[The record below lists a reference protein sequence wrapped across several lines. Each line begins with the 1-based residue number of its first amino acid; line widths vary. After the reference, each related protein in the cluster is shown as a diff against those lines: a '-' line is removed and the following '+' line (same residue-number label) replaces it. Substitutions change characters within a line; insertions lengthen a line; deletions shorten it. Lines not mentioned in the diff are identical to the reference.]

1 MPQENGEVTPEPE
14 ALVSGRVHVLGAGN
28 VGIFITQSLA
38 KRQSP
43 PDVTLFMSN
52 WGMFE
57 AYRQRKKKLSITYD
71 GLTDG
76 LKNGV
81 DIEVFEGHKWFKLPR
96 DYGEKYKEN
105 GERFVKDE
113 EASRLR
119 STNEHIDCLVV
130 SCKSNHAFLGIRS
143 LAKRLSSNSTIL
155 ITQNGL
161 GVIERL
167 NRFVFTNPSV
177 RPKYLHAV
185 FSHATAGKISM
196 IKPEDDTS
204 WAPSTKYLT
213 RLFTLTPSLVAVANT
228 PTNVLM
234 YQLEKLAISCVID
247 PLTAINDCK
256 NGDLLY
262 VESVSRIMRL
272 LLLEITRVI
281 LALPELQGVP
291 GLEDR
296 FEPERL
302 RRMVVFE
309 LSRTRSNTSTML
321 HDVRGRKG
329 TEIEYLNGYIVRR
342 GEELGITCVMNYMM
356 KHLVHGK
363 QQVNN
368 RRESEAIPIDAR
380 SPSTESHHL
389 TGRHQQPLPEK
400 STQPQESILDEDFE
414 SQSP

>member
-1 MPQENGEVTPEPE
+1 
-14 ALVSGRVHVLGAGN
+14 
-28 VGIFITQSLA
+28 VGTFIAQSLA

-43 PDVTLFMSN
+43 PEVTLFMAN

-57 AYRQRKKKLSITYD
+57 AYRQRKKRLAITYD
-71 GLTDG
+71 GLSDG

-81 DIEVFEGHKWFKLPR
+81 DIEVLEGNKWFKLPR
-96 DYGEKYKEN
+96 DYGEKYKDN
-105 GERFVKDE
+105 GQRIIQE
-113 EASRLR
+113 EGTTRLR
-119 STNEHIDCLVV
+119 SSKDPIDCLIV

-143 LAKRLSSNSTIL
+143 LAYRLSSKSTIL

-161 GVIERL
+161 GIVERL
-167 NRFVFTNPSV
+167 NRFIFTNPSV

-185 FSHATAGKISM
+185 FSHGLDKKDMYQVKYKKVGMTSIAPPVTAGEVSLM
-196 IKPEDDTS
+196 KPEDDTT
-204 WAPSTKYLT
+204 WTPSTKYLA
-213 RLFTLTPSLVAVANT
+213 RLFTLTPSLTAVVNT

-234 YQLEKLAISCVID
+234 YQLEKLAVSCVIE
-247 PLTAINDCK
+247 PLTAINDCR

-272 LLLEITRVI
+272 LLFEISRVI

-302 RRMVVFE
+302 RRMAVSV
-309 LSRTRSNTSTML
+309 LNQTRDNTSTML

-342 GEELGITCVMNYMM
+342 GEELGITCALNYMI
-356 KHLVHGK
+356 KHLIHGK
-363 QQVNN
+363 QVVNN
-368 RRESEAIPIDAR
+368 RQEAEAIPIDAGSR
-380 SPSTESHHL
+380 STDSHHL
-389 TGRHQQPLPEK
+389 TGLHLNPIPGK
-400 STQPQESILDEDFE
+400 NTQPPQSIDDDHIKFE
-414 SQSP
+414 SP